1 VKFDVDTLPTVP
13 EAPPEAGPDRALDP
27 PPPNP
32 GPLATPL
39 LDAGLP
45 DGAEGDMARPMDSPI
60 TAHISAAATI
70 QPLIRFDSTRHI
82 AGRRACAAMV
92 TGADGPGEDAGGGG
106 GCAPSEPELTASDG
120 PELALGAG

>member
-1 VKFDVDTLPTVP
+1 VNFDVDTLPTVP

-39 LDAGLP
+39 PGAGFP
-45 DGAEGDMARPMDSPI
+45 DGAEGDKARPMDSPI
-60 TAHISAAATI
+60 TAHISTAATI

-82 AGRRACAAMV
+82 TGRRACAAMAI
-92 TGADGPGEDAGGGG
+92 GADGPEDAGGGG
-106 GCAPSEPELTASDG
+106 GCAPLEPELSASDG
-120 PELALGAG
+120 PELALDTG